1 MKNILILC
9 CLFFVV
15 TVANAQVTL
24 TKIWET
30 TDLPVPESVLPAA
43 NGEILYVSLIDGD
56 SGKADGKGGIAILG
70 ADGKIINQ
78 NWVTGL
84 NAPKGMGIYKG
95 KLYVA
100 DISEVVVIELKSG
113 KITNKIPIEGTIFLN
128 DIAID
133 AKGGVFVSDTRLGN
147 VYKIENNKATLY
159 LDKMT
164 SANGLKVVGDD
175 LYILSGPTL
184 VKVDSNKIITTIAI
198 DLASGGDGIELIDAK
213 TFLVSCWVGLIYEVK
228 MDGMVTKLM
237 DSRAEKINTADIG
250 YNVSKKILYVP
261 TFLKNSV
268 VAYQLK

>member
-1 MKNILILC
+1 M
-9 CLFFVV
+9 
-15 TVANAQVTL
+15 
-24 TKIWET
+24 
-30 TDLPVPESVLPAA
+30 
-43 NGEILYVSLIDGD
+43 SLIDGD

-70 ADGKIINQ
+70 ADGKIINK

-84 NAPKGMGIYKG
+84 NAPKGMGVFKG

-100 DISEVVVIELKSG
+100 DISEVVVIELKTG
-113 KITNKIPIEGTIFLN
+113 KIINKIPIEGTIFLN

-147 VYKIENNKATLY
+147 VYKIEKNKATLY

-175 LYILSGPTL
+175 LYMLSGPTL
-184 VKVDSNKIITTIAI
+184 VKADGNKKITTIAK

-228 MDGMVTKLM
+228 MDGTVTKLI
-237 DSRAEKINTADIG
+237 DSREEKINTADIG
-250 YNVSKKILYVP
+250 YNASKKILYVP

-268 VAYQLK
+268 VAYQLN

>member
-9 CLFFVV
+9 FLFLVV
-15 TVANAQVTL
+15 TANAQVTL
-24 TKIWET
+24 KRLWET
-30 TDLPVPESVLPAA
+30 TDLPVPESVLPSA

-70 ADGKIINQ
+70 ADGKIINK

-84 NAPKGMGIYKG
+84 NAPKGMGVFKG

-100 DISEVVVIELKSG
+100 DISEVVVIELKTG
-113 KITNKIPIEGTIFLN
+113 KIINKIPIEGTIFLN

-133 AKGGVFVSDTRLGN
+133 TKGGVFVSDTRLGN

-159 LDKMT
+159 LEKMT
-164 SANGLKVVGDD
+164 SANGLKVIGDD
-175 LYILSGPTL
+175 LYMLSGPTL
-184 VKVDSNKIITTIAI
+184 VKADGNKKITIIAK

-228 MDGMVTKLM
+228 MDGTVTKLI
-237 DSRAEKINTADIG
+237 DSREEKINTADIG

-268 VAYQLK
+268 VAYQLN